1 LEITIRL
8 KIYIIIQNPREK
20 EKKRLLLSYVRCCI
34 DFTMKFGSGL
44 YRINYIISLLTI
56 ALSLILSPHITP
68 LAFAQ
73 PSISQPSLT
82 AELVLDAITSPT
94 SIAFLGANNILF
106 LEKEGNVRLISNG
119 QLQPQPVLQLE
130 GVESNNER
138 GLLGI
143 EVMKVG
149 NNNSNNN
156 GTTGNTTTG
165 SKVFLYVTESG
176 AQVEG
181 IPTEGDVRNRVYR
194 YTWDGTSLTNPQLLL
209 DLPSG
214 PGTNHQGGKLKIGP
228 DNQLY
233 VVVGEMQREGQLQN
247 FQSGP
252 APDDTGVIL
261 RVNPADGS
269 PSSGNPLSSEPTE
282 SLSKYYA
289 YGIRNSIG
297 IDFDPVTG
305 KLWDAENGEDVFD
318 EINLVEPGFNSGW
331 KQVMGPIDANSGVT
345 ESNLVNMPGSQYAD
359 PVFSWAESRGVTDIE
374 FFNSTALGPG
384 YENGIFVGDIT
395 TGTLFYFEPNAD
407 RSGINLESDP
417 LLSDL
422 VADSDDEISAVTFG
436 TGFAGITDIE
446 TSPDGNLYIL
456 TYDREAEGP
465 GSIYRILPSGEGDGT
480 GTSPPVSA
488 PPATVAPPTV
498 VDEDNEVDTE
508 EQDAGAGADGD
519 GDGDGEGEQNE
530 NDNEE

>member
-1 LEITIRL
+1 MQYIVSDMTYCSGVD
-8 KIYIIIQNPREK
+8 KINRMMTSILI
-20 EKKRLLLSYVRCCI
+20 
-34 DFTMKFGSGL
+34 
-44 YRINYIISLLTI
+44 I
-56 ALSLILSPHITP
+56 ALSVIISIHISSPAP
-68 LAFAQ
+68 ALAQ
-73 PSISQPSLT
+73 PSISEPSLT
-82 AELVLDAITSPT
+82 AELVLDGLLSPT
-94 SIAFLGANNILF
+94 SIAFLNENNILL
-106 LEKEGNVRLISNG
+106 LEKEGRVRLISNG
-119 QLQPQPVLQLE
+119 QLQPQPVLQLV

-143 EVMKVG
+143 EVMD
-149 NNNSNNN
+149 N
-156 GTTGNTTTG
+156 
-165 SKVFLYVTESG
+165 KVFLYVTESG

-181 IPTEGDVRNRVYR
+181 IPTEGDVRNRVYS

-269 PSSGNPLSSEPTE
+269 PSSGNPLSSEPADP
-282 SLSKYYA
+282 LSKYYA
-289 YGIRNSIG
+289 YGIRNSFG

-331 KQVMGPIDANSGVT
+331 KQVMGPIAANTGVS
-345 ESNLVNMPGSQYAD
+345 ESNLVNLPGAQYAD
-359 PVFSWAESRGVTDIE
+359 PAFSWAESRGVTDIE
-374 FFNSTALGPG
+374 FFNSTAFGPNF
-384 YENGIFVGDIT
+384 ENGIFVGDIT

-407 RSGINLESDP
+407 RTGITLESDP

-422 VADSDDEISAVTFG
+422 IADSDDETSGCDIWN
-436 TGFAGITDIE
+436 GFRR
-446 TSPDGNLYIL
+446 NH
-456 TYDREAEGP
+456 
-465 GSIYRILPSGEGDGT
+465 
-480 GTSPPVSA
+480 
-488 PPATVAPPTV
+488 
-498 VDEDNEVDTE
+498 
-508 EQDAGAGADGD
+508 
-519 GDGDGEGEQNE
+519 
-530 NDNEE
+530 